1 MTAFPKFKK
10 GESIAAERK
19 KDKRAE
25 EKAWQDVRL
34 KVLQRDRWKCR
45 HCKSAERI
53 EVHHLRPRS
62 LGREDST
69 KNCLS
74 LCGVCHAER
83 HAYRLFIHG
92 DNADKGVRFEAVK

>member
-1 MTAFPKFKK
+1 MRRGLNSFRGPLFFLD
-10 GESIAAERK
+10 RK
-19 KDKRAE
+19 LLGLRAWCFVDAQGSYHGLSQQE
-25 EKAWQDVRL
+25 MV
-34 KVLQRDRWKCR
+34 R

-53 EVHHLRPRS
+53 EVHHLKPRS

-69 KNCLS
+69 KNCIS

-92 DNADKGVRFEAVK
+92 EDANKGVRFEAVK